1 MPEEPNTAEC
11 SSSDLEACPEKTR
24 GDTVSDGHLVGD
36 ALGVPQCEASGD
48 EQQRDV
54 EHATWAIGHPTNLL
68 HVARVPEEAPG
79 QSTNMRGNF
88 SVSLSMRHVMQNTTK
103 TDTRVTLDMSHGH
116 LATKRLKVLP
126 FHSLPNQRPF
136 NIHQEEAEIFDIDT
150 GASKRMRK
158 RMKVR
163 I

>member
-1 MPEEPNTAEC
+1 
-11 SSSDLEACPEKTR
+11 
-24 GDTVSDGHLVGD
+24 
-36 ALGVPQCEASGD
+36 
-48 EQQRDV
+48 
-54 EHATWAIGHPTNLL
+54 
-68 HVARVPEEAPG
+68 
-79 QSTNMRGNF
+79 
-88 SVSLSMRHVMQNTTK
+88 MRHVMQNTTK